1 MESKDWINEPMS
13 TREMDIVIDKVDYM
27 VRMEKLVRNDSLTT
41 EPPTSGQRSRSL
53 FPEEN
58 FRGKAFN
65 LKPGLPQ
72 TLFVV
77 SLSAFE
83 RVFRC

>member
-1 MESKDWINEPMS
+1 
-13 TREMDIVIDKVDYM
+13 M

-41 EPPTSGQRSRSL
+41 EPPTSGHRSRSL

-65 LKPGLPQ
+65 YKPGLLK
-72 TLFVV
+72 TLFLF

-83 RVFRC
+83 RLPRC

>member
-27 VRMEKLVRNDSLTT
+27 VRMEKLISNDSLTT
-41 EPPTSGQRSRSL
+41 EPPTSGHRSRSL

-65 LKPGLPQ
+65 HRPGLPQ
-72 TLFVV
+72 TLFVL

>member
-27 VRMEKLVRNDSLTT
+27 VRMEKLVLNDSLTT
-41 EPPTSGQRSRSL
+41 EPPTSGHRSRNL

-65 LKPGLPQ
+65 NKPGLPQ
-72 TLFVV
+72 TLFLL
-77 SLSAFE
+77 SLSVFE
-83 RVFRC
+83 RVSRY

>member
-27 VRMEKLVRNDSLTT
+27 VRMEKLVHNNSLTS
-41 EPPTSGQRSRSL
+41 EPPTPGQRSRSL

-58 FRGKAFN
+58 FRGQAFN
-65 LKPGLPQ
+65 HRPGLPQ
-72 TLFVV
+72 TLVLL
-77 SLSAFE
+77 SLSAL
-83 RVFRC
+83 FRC